1 MANRE
6 HMMNRKAAKATLTT
20 AEIEKQTAE
29 FLKAGGVV
37 EVVGKGKSG
46 RQENASRGT
55 PAKAKAS

>member
-1 MANRE
+1 
-6 HMMNRKAAKATLTT
+6 MNKKAAKATLTT